1 MNQEN
6 INDLI
11 RVLSEV
17 YDENS
22 ENTFVSLYANKKTY
36 KKFIDHRIREC
47 KLILKDDILKNFN
60 KTIEDIKGNL
70 KNFNSKSIGI
80 FASNKYNFLKTISLS
95 MKIQNTLIV
104 DSSPYIRPLARI
116 EDEWESFT
124 LLLINSNY
132 AKIFSVSTGKIDDI
146 KKISSDIIN
155 KHKKGG
161 WSQARFNR
169 IRKGAI
175 KAFLSDVVEQ
185 LQKKAEKSIIIS
197 GPGTT
202 KNIFIE
208 MLPKNIKNKVV
219 DVIDISIEDEKKLLK
234 ESFELIAN
242 REQTKGYDAVQR
254 LKQEILKD
262 GLAVYGL
269 SETLDAVKNG
279 QIDLLIIEKDYRMKG
294 WICENCQ
301 VVEKGIKKVCPYCKN
316 KTSEVDVIEEI
327 LEFAERTDANIEFTD
342 SKEIADLGHVGAI
355 LRFK

>member
-175 KAFLSDVVEQ
+175 KAFLSDVVEE